1 MRVISQDGTM
11 DLPYELIAFSIGYN
25 GNKSEN
31 YIFVHSTIFGTDR
44 GTIVARYSTE
54 EKAKKAMD
62 LLHETY
68 VGKLF
73 LSVNEDVEFD
83 NTAKELL
90 KNATILCTP
99 NVDVRPIGD
108 SRNVVFRFPADDEI

>member
-1 MRVISQDGTM
+1 MRVISQDGTV
-11 DLPYELIAFSIGYN
+11 DLPYERIVISLENSGKDYCLLAFSECTSIGLV
-25 GNKSEN
+25 
-31 YIFVHSTIFGTDR
+31 I
-44 GTIVARYSTE
+44 ARYSAE

-73 LSVNEDVEFD
+73 LSVNENVEFD
-83 NTAKELL
+83 NTTKELL

>member
-11 DLPYELIAFSIGYN
+11 DFPYNLFC
-25 GNKSEN
+25 
-31 YIFVHSTIFGTDR
+31 FTIRTYDYDCCIVAYPISHPNNS
-44 GTIVARYSTE
+44 GTILATYSTE
-54 EKAKKAMD
+54 EKAKKAID

-73 LSVNEDVEFD
+73 LSVNENVEFD
-83 NTAKELL
+83 NTTKELL

-108 SRNVVFRFPADDEI
+108 SRNAVFRFPADDEV

>member
-1 MRVISQDGTM
+1 MAHGLYFKDDSGTW
-11 DLPYELIAFSIGYN
+11 IA
-25 GNKSEN
+25 E
-31 YIFVHSTIFGTDR
+31 
-44 GTIVARYSTE
+44 YSAE
-54 EKAKKAMD
+54 EKAEKAMN

-73 LSVNEDVEFD
+73 LSVNENVEFD

-90 KNATILCTP
+90 KNTTILCTP

-108 SRNVVFRFPADDEI
+108 SRNVVFRFPADNEI

>member
-1 MRVISQDGTM
+1 MRVISQYGTL
-11 DLPYELIAFSIGYN
+11 DLPYERIVFSLVNNLDGCSVMASSEAISIGA
-25 GNKSEN
+25 
-31 YIFVHSTIFGTDR
+31 
-44 GTIVARYSTE
+44 IVARYSTE
-54 EKAKKAMD
+54 EKAEKAMD

-68 VGKLF
+68 VGKMF
-73 LSVNEDVEFD
+73 LTVNENVDFD

-108 SRNVVFRFPADDEI
+108 SRNVVFRFPADDEV

>member
-1 MRVISQDGTM
+1 MRVISQDGTL
-11 DLPYELIAFSIGYN
+11 DLPYERIVISSENSGSAYYLLGFSDCTSIGLV
-25 GNKSEN
+25 
-31 YIFVHSTIFGTDR
+31 I
-44 GTIVARYSTE
+44 AMYSTE
-54 EKAKKAMD
+54 EKAKNAMD

-73 LSVNEDVEFD
+73 ISVNENVEFD
-83 NTAKELL
+83 NNAKELL

-108 SRNVVFRFPADDEI
+108 SRNVVFRFPADSEV

>member
-1 MRVISQDGTM
+1 MRVISQCGRGDF
-11 DLPYELIAFSIGYN
+11 PYEQISLVIRN
-25 GNKSEN
+25 
-31 YIFVHSTIFGTDR
+31 FGRPDQWI
-44 GTIVARYSTE
+44 IVAHGLHFKNDLGTRIAEYSTE

-73 LSVNEDVEFD
+73 LSATENVELD

-108 SRNVVFRFPADDEI
+108 SRNVVFRFPADDEV